1 MAKETSKAAADPTKT
16 YFGAIGKGRSS
27 HGEKVDPF
35 KIILLGIDE
44 KATATFAAQGDE
56 ERGVAERGVMPG
68 ADEVSAWLKNPEWFL
83 KEWPDEAERIHCFN
97 LLNGALTIGHNIQPI
112 TAEKFGTSFVCM
124 NGRHNTAA
132 IRLAV
137 RLMAGE
143 IMVRQFN
150 ALVARIREQRG
161 DDWRPSLIAQPP
173 PKSAETGETLD
184 IADIAEMSQAQRGL
198 TETEWY
204 ERAMRRVRAYVAA
217 EEAVD
222 YKRIAGV
229 TGNGCTEAKVRA
241 WETLSG
247 MHGKVREYV
256 LNGIPG
262 TQDAYGVLRRF
273 PLTSAITFAALPKL
287 EQLAKV
293 QAMVD
298 LGDTRVSTAKN
309 TARAATDA
317 AAEKRDRAEAKG
329 EKRANGGGEAPSDK
343 DLVAAFSDALGGGE
357 TKGETEEKPAKPVV
371 RGPWG
376 IADLKKLNKKHP
388 SAAVKAIIALM
399 TRGPDRLDGADLK
412 AIVGLEEYLDV
423 K

>member
-35 KIILLGIDE
+35 RIILLGIDE
-44 KATATFAAQGDE
+44 KATETFAAQGDE

-83 KEWPDEAERIHCFN
+83 KEWPDEAERTHCFN

-112 TAEKFGTSFVCM
+112 TAEKFGAFFVCG

-132 IRLAV
+132 VRLAFL
-137 RLMAGE
+137 LMEGQ

-150 ALVARIREQRG
+150 ALVAQIRTSRG

-184 IADIAEMSQAQRGL
+184 ISDIADFSQAQRAL
-198 TETEWY
+198 TEPEWY
-204 ERAMRRVRAYVAA
+204 ERAMRRVRAYRAA

-222 YKRIAGV
+222 YKRVAGA

-241 WETLSG
+241 WEILSG
-247 MHGKVREYV
+247 MHAKVREYV
-256 LNGIPG
+256 LKGIPG

-273 PLTSAITFAALPKL
+273 PLTSAITFVALPKP

-293 QAMVD
+293 QAMID

-309 TARAATDA
+309 TVRAAADD
-317 AAEKRDRAEAKG
+317 AAEKKDRAEAK
-329 EKRANGGGEAPSDK
+329 AASGGGGGPSEK
-343 DLVAAFSDALGGGE
+343 ELVDAFSDALGGDA
-357 TKGETEEKPAKPVV
+357 KKTEEPKPAKPVA

-376 IADLKKLNKKHP
+376 VADLKKLNKKHP
-388 SAAVKAIIALM
+388 SAPLKAIIALL

-412 AIVGLEEYLDV
+412 AIVGLEEYLDG